1 MKKFLMSLVLASGT
15 LLVGS
20 CSKKESAADN
30 APNASVDVKLYQ
42 PSASAGSNE
51 MQLQMTIIS
60 DKLQYSTLGRFSGGT
75 MPQPAE
81 AALAFDGTSGQQ
93 TMILLDAQQQPAFAY
108 GIDVATGERKPGL
121 VEFVPVNATT
131 TLIRLYNY
139 SWATRL
145 GTLLL
150 ETRAEQTV
158 GGYTFTKLFENVNPN
173 AGNRPA
179 AGAPAL
185 KHNESFPAPIPRL
198 DLGARQ
204 RVAGATATTAAN
216 GATTTQAA
224 DVEAFVRNGLG
235 SSIGQVQSLMNYIS
249 SHAGPVAGVAA
260 VVALV
265 ATSTTVVAAGTAVFI
280 AAAALSASSW
290 AVSRALGVG
299 QSILRGHS
307 GVPFTPGYTGTFS
320 EPINGTTTSINIA
333 DHSGYDFDVRD
344 HLQAQLTEAL
354 HNATARV
361 SDVVRNLRTAVT
373 TPDDLNDLP
382 DSNGVLQFGLAW
394 NTATDIDLWVTDPSG
409 EKIYYA
415 HRNSAAGG
423 YLDRDDTDGFG
434 PENIYYRRN
443 IPDGAYLVQAHY
455 YGPSSGPSTEVTLK
469 VSNGLGFTR
478 SRTLTLATQN
488 AIVTAFTVRKVGA
501 VLTAQ

>member
-1 MKKFLMSLVLASGT
+1 MKKFLTGLALAAGT
-15 LLVGS
+15 LLAGG
-20 CSKKESAADN
+20 CSKKEAAADN
-30 APNASVDVKLYQ
+30 PPAATADVRLYQ
-42 PSASAGSNE
+42 PSAGASSNE
-51 MQLQMTIIS
+51 MQLQMTIVS
-60 DKLQYSTLGRFSGGT
+60 GKLQYSTLGRFSGGT
-75 MPQPAE
+75 APQPAE
-81 AALAFDGTSGQQ
+81 AALAFDGASGQQ

-108 GIDVATGERKPGL
+108 GVDVATGERKPGL

-158 GGYTFTKLFENVNPN
+158 GGYTFTKMFENANPN

-179 AGAPAL
+179 AGTAAL
-185 KHNESFPAPIPRL
+185 KQNVGFPAPIPRL

-204 RVAGATATTAAN
+204 RVDGTPTTTANGATATQN
-216 GATTTQAA
+216 A
-224 DVEAFVRNGLG
+224 DLEDFVRNGFG
-235 SSIGQVQSLMNYIS
+235 SSIGQVQRLMNYIS
-249 SHAGPVAGVAA
+249 TNAGPVAGVAA

-280 AAAALSASSW
+280 AAAALSSSSW
-290 AVSRALGVG
+290 AISRALGVG

-307 GVPFTPGYTGTFS
+307 GIPFTPGYTGTFN
-320 EPINGTTTSINIA
+320 EPIDGTATNVTVAN
-333 DHSGYDFDVRD
+333 HSGYDFDVRE
-344 HLQAQLTEAL
+344 HLQAQLAEAL
-354 HNATARV
+354 HNTTARMT
-361 SDVVRNLRTAVT
+361 DVVRNLRTAIT
-373 TPDDLNDLP
+373 TRSDLDDLP
-382 DSNGVLQFGLAW
+382 DTNGVLQFGLAW

-469 VSNGLGFTR
+469 VSNGLSFTR

-488 AIVTAFTVRKVGA
+488 ATVTAFTVRKAGA